1 MIEEELISIWQSSN
15 DMERAKFEKARLII
29 DLKSSLNR
37 IEKLINFR
45 DSSEIIA
52 AFIVIPIFTYFAF
65 TIPFILTKI
74 GSIWIVIWVIYV
86 VVKLLKSRKNKPSAF
101 TENYF
106 DYLQKTRNY
115 LLIQKKISDSMF
127 YWYILPFLIGMLLF
141 VIGIKGVPMH
151 RLILTFLGMIGLGFF
166 IHFLNKRGVK
176 KEIIP
181 RLNKIDELLKIMK
194 E

>member
-74 GSIWIVIWVIYV
+74 GSIWIILWVIYV
-86 VVKLLKSRKNKPSAF
+86 VIKLLKSKKNKPSAF

-106 DYLQKTRNY
+106 DYLQKTRSY
-115 LLIQKKISDSMF
+115 LLIQKKLSDSMF

-141 VIGIKGVPMH
+141 VIGVKGVPMH

>member
-15 DMERAKFEKARLII
+15 DMERAKFEKSRLII
-29 DLKSSLNR
+29 DLKSSLSR
-37 IEKLINFR
+37 MDKLIKFR
-45 DSSEIIA
+45 DLSEIIA
-52 AFIVIPIFTYFAF
+52 AIIVIPIFIYYAF

-74 GSIWIVIWVIYV
+74 GSIWTVIWVIYV
-86 VVKLLKSRKNKPSAF
+86 VIKLLKSKKNKPSAF

-106 DYLQKTRNY
+106 DYLQKTRVY
-115 LLIQKKISDSMF
+115 LLAQKELLDSVF

-141 VIGIKGVPMH
+141 VMGVKGVPIY
-151 RLILTFLGMIGLGFF
+151 RLILIFLGMIGLGVF

-181 RLNKIDELLKIMK
+181 RLNEIDELLKIMK